1 MMIELAIGDAYG
13 ACFNSVEPAI
23 VAATND
29 ATSYRE
35 RGTHQRITEGHYGQH
50 TQMSLAIAEAVLS
63 KEKWTP
69 KFLAGK
75 FVEVF
80 KRNPREYA
88 SRFYESLRSAKNG
101 ADFLARVPRD
111 GDDSGAAIRAV
122 PIGLHHDVRE
132 VIRRSTMQAKLTH
145 DTENGTSAAVAAA
158 LLVHYFSRDV
168 GPKKE
173 AGQFIASHVEG
184 KWDVPWEGKVGPKG
198 PMSVR
203 AAITAVIRA
212 KTLRGLL
219 KDCIAFTG
227 NVSSVAA
234 IALGAASMRE
244 GMEDN
249 LHRHLHLYLEG
260 EIYGSPYL
268 EKLDRELMANSG
280 IYEDPDLA
288 ESNDYGDHM

>member
-13 ACFNSVEPAI
+13 ACFEDVEPAI
-23 VAATND
+23 IAATND

-35 RGTHQRITEGHYGQH
+35 RGTHRRIMEGRYGED

-69 KFLAGK
+69 KYLAGK

-80 KRNPREYA
+80 KRNPREYTG
-88 SRFYESLRSAKNG
+88 SFYEFLRGAKNG
-101 ADFLARVPRD
+101 ADFVARVHRD
-111 GDDSGAAIRAV
+111 SDESGAAIRAV

-145 DTENGTSAAVAAA
+145 DTENGIKAAVAAA
-158 LLVHYFSRDV
+158 LLVHYCARDV
-168 GPKKE
+168 GPMKE

-184 KWDVPWEGKVGPKG
+184 KWDVPWKGKVGSKAPT
-198 PMSVR
+198 SVR

-234 IALGAASMRE
+234 IALGA
-244 GMEDN
+244 
-249 LHRHLHLYLEG
+249 
-260 EIYGSPYL
+260 
-268 EKLDRELMANSG
+268 
-280 IYEDPDLA
+280 
-288 ESNDYGDHM
+288 